1 MNWEIKGNGITLD
14 IDTAIPI
21 GLILNEL
28 VTNSFKYAHSNEKPG
43 RLHVDL
49 VQHSAEDLLLE
60 IRDAGPGLPEGFAPA
75 KATSLG
81 LRLVRNLA
89 RQLYGSVGYRFEEG
103 AVFAIAFFHFHW
115 T

>member
-1 MNWEIKGNGITLD
+1 MHIQITLD

-28 VTNSFKYAHSNEKPG
+28 VTNSFKYAHSNEQSG

-49 VQHSAEDLLLE
+49 AQQSAEDLVLE
-60 IRDAGPGLPEGFAPA
+60 IRDAGPGLPDGFVPA
-75 KATSLG
+75 KAQSLG

-89 RQLYGSVGYRFEEG
+89 RQLYGSVDYRFEKG
-103 AVFAIAFFHFHW
+103 AVFSISFKSKEARASVA
-115 T
+115 